1 MKREASPGSSE
12 DFDFFTTVGDNIY
25 PHDERF
31 VTEDEIKETM
41 GLFLDRPAISNLP
54 IYPVRG
60 NHDCYF
66 DDQFYELNLA

>member
-41 GLFLDRPAISNLP
+41 GLF
-54 IYPVRG
+54 
-60 NHDCYF
+60 
-66 DDQFYELNLA
+66 